1 MRQRFCAILCVVAM
15 LLCLFPIS
23 TAAATVPTGT
33 VNVKDSLR
41 VRSGP
46 GTSYDTIG
54 SLYNGDQPYLLD
66 TTSKAG
72 WYKIMLG
79 DLIGW
84 SSSSYITIN
93 PAYVPDAAFEAELDK
108 QGFPESYKPYLRQVH
123 AQYPKW
129 KFVAEHLSVTW
140 AEALKAETRVGVNT
154 ITSPEAWKSMEYGAY
169 NWSTKSYVSFDSG
182 GWVAAAPAVV
192 AYYLDPRNFLDST
205 YIFQFEDLH
214 YSEAQTKSGITA
226 ILPDALDDHAAAL
239 LKASK
244 NTKVSAYFL
253 ATRMAQEGSQHNG
266 LGTGTV
272 KGYEGYYNF
281 FHIGA
286 YAHSGRSAVQN
297 GAIYAKEK
305 GWSTPYKCLLG
316 SAEFIGKSYINLG
329 QDTLYYQKFNVVN
342 TTSGLYAHQ
351 YMTNVRAA
359 ADEGSIR
366 RRSATQTELKSALT
380 FVIPV
385 YKEMEEAVA
394 PRPGTTGNN
403 NNFLDKITVDKLSLT
418 PTFDR
423 YTMDYSL
430 QVDEDVD
437 KVTVKASLNSKDA
450 TLEGDGKITLKK
462 GKNTVKLVVTST
474 SGVRRTYTLTITRD
488 GEPEEDISGSD
499 KNTPRLTSK
508 TYTVGKTITG
518 VEPGTTVK
526 KFAGRLTATN
536 GDVTILDAAGQE
548 KKSGTIATGDVVQ
561 LHQGKELYAS
571 YPVIIYGDVTG
582 DGKITSLDLRVAQ
595 KHILGVSKLT
605 DSKLTAADSGK
616 DGKLTSLDLRITQ
629 KHILGVTKTLQ

>member
-1 MRQRFCAILCVVAM
+1 MKRRITACLTGLCV
-15 LLCLFPIS
+15 LLVCLLQVVSVP
-23 TAAATVPTGT
+23 AATVPMGT
-33 VNVKDSLR
+33 VNVDDHLW

-46 GTSYDTIG
+46 GTSHDTVG
-54 SLYNGDQPYLLD
+54 KLYNGDQPYLLD
-66 TTSKAG
+66 TTSEKG

-79 DLIGW
+79 DLTGW
-84 SSSSYITIN
+84 ASSTYITIN
-93 PAYVPDAAFEAELDK
+93 PTYVPDAAFEAAMDK
-108 QGFPESYKPYLRQVH
+108 QRFPEDYKPYLRQIH

-129 KFVAEHLSVTW
+129 NFVAEHLTMTW
-140 AEALKAETRVGVNT
+140 AEALKAESRVGVNT

-169 NWSTKSYVSFDSG
+169 NWTTKNYVSFDSG
-182 GWVAAAPAVV
+182 GWVAADASVV
-192 AYYLDPRNFLDST
+192 AYYLDPRNFLNST

-214 YSEAQTKSGITA
+214 YSEGQTKSGIKA
-226 ILPDALDDHAAAL
+226 ILPSALDEHAGDL

-244 NTKVSAYFL
+244 KTEVSAYFL

-286 YAHSGRSAVQN
+286 FAHSGRSAVQN
-297 GAIYAKEK
+297 GALYAKNK
-305 GWSTPYKCLLG
+305 GWDTPYKCLLG
-316 SAEFIGKSYINLG
+316 SAEFVGKSYINLG

-359 ADEGSIR
+359 ADEGNIR
-366 RRSATQTELKSALT
+366 RQSATKTELASALT

-385 YKEMEEAVA
+385 YKEMAEAIA
-394 PRPGTTGNN
+394 PRPATTGNN
-403 NNFLDKITVDKLSLT
+403 NNFLEDIAVDKLSLT

-423 YTMDYSL
+423 YTMEYSL
-430 QVDEDVD
+430 QVEEDVD
-437 KVTVKASLNSKDA
+437 QVTVKATLSNKDA
-450 TLEGDGKITLKK
+450 TLTGGGTIDLKH
-462 GKNTVKLVVTST
+462 GKNTVKLQVTST

-488 GEPEEDISGSD
+488 GEADEDGS
-499 KNTPRLTSK
+499 KPTVTSK
-508 TYTVGKTITG
+508 TYTVDKTITK
-518 VEPGTTVK
+518 VEPGTSVK
-526 KFAGRLTATN
+526 KFMDKLTAKN
-536 GDVTILDAAGQE
+536 GTISLVDAAGKE
-548 KKSGTIATGDVVQ
+548 KTDGTVATGDVIQ
-561 LHQGKELYAS
+561 LHVDNTIHTS

-616 DGKLTSLDLRITQ
+616 DGKVSSLDLRITQ
-629 KHILGVTKTLQ
+629 KYILGVTKTLQ